1 MKNAFSTTYL
11 AFENGCM
18 IFMLSLC
25 YQYWQI
31 GEAAFENVVSQFDKI
46 VLGIFIVGIVGGGV
60 GTYIYKLKIQ
70 YKFQIAL
77 HYGTTILSIMILS
90 IWLGFV
96 NWSFLNL
103 IFYFTLTSIIFIILW
118 VFNYFM
124 LVNDAKKINAIL
136 ESRK

>member
-25 YQYWQI
+25 YHYWQI

-46 VLGIFIVGIVGGGV
+46 VL
-60 GTYIYKLKIQ
+60 IQ

-124 LVNDAKKINAIL
+124 LVNDAKKNLKVVSNNIL
-136 ESRK
+136 YKFRKWSTTHHA